1 MRSTITFLGHAGL
14 DVRLGATRVVCDP
27 WLSARGAY
35 LGSWHPF
42 PDNGHLAAKDLHDT
56 PTLFISSPR
65 PDHCDLETLGAF
77 PKTVRVVIPAFP
89 SRVLAD
95 QIGQLGFTEVV
106 ELLDWQ
112 PLDLGGGARLTV
124 VSASPR
130 HILAAALVL
139 ELDGEVIVNQNDCPL
154 DAATLARLGATK
166 PSVHFVQFSG
176 ASYFPA
182 VYDFPPDQMKAQV
195 EEEVAEIS
203 RRFFGAAAEI
213 GARYLVPSG
222 GPPCFLDDR
231 GFELNFDGSI
241 FFDTDELQAR
251 MGTATATATATSTA
265 TEAPALLERLRIL
278 YPGDAAVGE
287 GGAWQF
293 DGRKPY
299 TDKRPY
305 LEAYRSARGPSRE
318 NQLAELRALALPV
331 DLKELRSYL
340 RDLFQFEDMTWDPG
354 IMIQIRLTD
363 GPSVWVD
370 FRKKPF
376 RYLTECE
383 EPANYV
389 LTLESAWMSLIL
401 QQKVT
406 WHDLLMGLKVVVHRD
421 PDRASPRLMSHFDY
435 RHDAVLFDLV
445 RQLDPALI
453 TIQDEQME
461 YVCQRFCPHRGRD
474 LEYAIIERGVLTCT
488 AHGWRFD
495 LRKGGRCLWGGET
508 PLLVKEIRPLNR

>member
-14 DVRLGATRVVCDP
+14 DLRLGATRVVCDP

-35 LGSWHPF
+35 LGSWYPF

-65 PDHCDLETLGAF
+65 PDHCDLETLGGF

-95 QIGQLGFTEVV
+95 QIAQLGFTEVV
-106 ELLDWQ
+106 ELPDWQ

-124 VSASPR
+124 VGASTR

-139 ELDGEVIVNQNDCPL
+139 ELDGEVILNQNDCPL
-154 DAATLARLGATK
+154 DAATLARLAAIK
-166 PSVHFVQFSG
+166 PSVHFVQSSG
-176 ASYFPA
+176 ASYFPSA
-182 VYDFPPDQMKAQV
+182 YDFSPDQMKAHV
-195 EEEVAEIS
+195 GEEVAEIF
-203 RRFFGAAAEI
+203 RRFVGAAVEV
-213 GARYLVPSG
+213 GARYLIPG

-231 GFELNFDGSI
+231 GFELNFGGSI
-241 FFDTDELQAR
+241 FFDTDELQAK
-251 MGTATATATATSTA
+251 TAIA
-265 TEAPALLERLRIL
+265 EPAVAERLRIL

-287 GGAWQF
+287 DGAWQF
-293 DGRKPY
+293 DGHRPY
-299 TDKRPY
+299 TDKRQY
-305 LEAYRSARGPSRE
+305 LEAYRRARAPARE
-318 NQLAELRALALPV
+318 NQLAELRAQAGPV
-331 DLKELRSYL
+331 EVKELRSYL
-340 RDLFQFEDMTWDPG
+340 RDLFQFEDMTWNLG
-354 IMIQIRLTD
+354 ILIQIRVVD
-363 GPSVWVD
+363 GPSMWVD

-376 RYLTECE
+376 RFVTECE

-389 LTLESAWMSLIL
+389 LTLESAWMSLVL

-406 WHDLLMGLKVVVHRD
+406 WHDLLMGQKVVVHRD

-435 RHDAVLFDLV
+435 RHDEALFDLV
-445 RQLDPALI
+445 RRVDPALI

-474 LEYAIIERGVLTCT
+474 LEYAVIERGVLTCT

-495 LRKGGRCLWGGET
+495 LRKGGKCLWGGDA
-508 PLLVKEIRPLNR
+508 PLLVKEIRPLK